1 MTIDETEVTAFVD
14 GELDTAGAARIEAAM
29 ASDQALRGEVE
40 RHRRLRDAAHLA
52 FADILGETP
61 PAALIDAI
69 KAGSKPAEVVDLDA
83 ARAAR
88 AKSAVARPSVARFWQ
103 AGAIA
108 ATLVIGVAVGRMIG
122 VNPAPNA
129 AAGGG
134 LLAADPALSQ
144 ALGAVGPASPGAVT
158 RVGFS
163 FRNHAGEYC
172 RTFQTRRDQ
181 AVSGVACHD
190 DQRWSVR
197 VAAAGPATPA
207 AGAYRMAASDTPP
220 AVLAA
225 VDAMIDGGSL
235 DAKAEAEARKLD
247 WRPRR

>member
-1 MTIDETEVTAFVD
+1 MTIDETEVMAFVD
-14 GELDTAGAARIEAAM
+14 GELDAAASARIEAAM
-29 ASDQALRGEVE
+29 TTDQILRGEVE
-40 RHRRLRDAAHLA
+40 RYRRLRDAAHMA

-61 PAALIDAI
+61 PAALIDTI

-83 ARAAR
+83 VRAAR
-88 AKSAVARPSVARFWQ
+88 AKPGVARPPITRFWQ

-108 ATLVIGVAVGRMIG
+108 ATLVIGVAAGRMVG
-122 VNPAPNA
+122 VGSAPNA
-129 AAGGG
+129 NAGG
-134 LLAADPALSQ
+134 LLAADSGLTQ
-144 ALGAVGPASPGAVT
+144 ALNTVGPSTPGAVT

-172 RTFQTRRDQ
+172 RTFQTQRDQ

-190 DQRWSVR
+190 EQRWSVR
-197 VAAAGPATPA
+197 VAAAGPARPA
-207 AGAYRMAASDTPP
+207 SGAYRMAASDTPP

-225 VDAMIDGGSL
+225 VDAMIDGQSL
-235 DAKAEAEARKLD
+235 DATAEAQARKQD

>member
-1 MTIDETEVTAFVD
+1 MTIDETEVMAFVD
-14 GELDTAGAARIEAAM
+14 GELDAAATARIEAAM

-61 PAALIDAI
+61 PAALIDTI

-83 ARAAR
+83 VRAAR
-88 AKSAVARPSVARFWQ
+88 AKPGAPRPSVARFWQ

-108 ATLVIGVAVGRMIG
+108 ATLVIGVAAGRMVG
-122 VNPAPNA
+122 VGSAPNA
-129 AAGGG
+129 SAGGF
-134 LLAADPALSQ
+134 LAADPGLTQ
-144 ALGAVGPASPGAVT
+144 ALGAVGPAAPGAVT

-172 RTFQTRRDQ
+172 RTFETRRDQ
-181 AVSGVACHD
+181 AISGVACHD

-197 VAAAGPATPA
+197 VAAAGPTIPA

-225 VDAMIDGGSL
+225 VDAMIDGPSL
-235 DAKAEAEARKLD
+235 DATGEAEARKQD